1 MPLRFRRSITLMK
14 GVTLNLSRSGAS
26 VSMGPRGA
34 HVTVGR
40 NGVRATAGL
49 PGSGLSYTTGPMH
62 LGHDG
67 HGAPDAQGGVSWNK
81 LIGLAIILFVAG
93 YFVLR
98 AVS

>member
-14 GVTLNLSRSGAS
+14 GVTLNLSKSGAS

-40 NGVRATAGL
+40 DGVRATAGV
-49 PGSGLSYTTGPMH
+49 PGSGLSYTTGNMH

-67 HGAPDAQGGVSWNK
+67 QAPGAEPGINWNK
-81 LIGLAIILFVAG
+81 LIGLAIILFVVG
-93 YFVLR
+93 YFVMR

>member
-14 GVTLNLSRSGAS
+14 GVSLNFSKSGAS

-34 HVTVGR
+34 HVTVGS

-49 PGSGLSYTTGPMH
+49 PGSGLSYTTGEMH

-67 HGAPDAQGGVSWNK
+67 HATPGAEPGVSWNK
-81 LIGLAIILFVAG
+81 LIGLAIILFVVG
-93 YFVLR
+93 YFVMR
-98 AVS
+98 ALS